1 MIEKKKEKAHVAV
14 GHEKKEQGGVF
25 SRIAARLGINW
36 EFLLAVLALAFMAGA
51 VGIEVGSGR
60 YDVAGSLALLSAAI
74 HTSGRARVKAAH

>member
-1 MIEKKKEKAHVAV
+1 MIEKKEKAHASM
-14 GHEKKEQGGVF
+14 GHEKKEQADVF

-36 EFLLAVLALAFMAGA
+36 EFFLAVLALVFMTAA